1 MSKLDI
7 KQLRQRLFSSLTEEE
22 REEAGRI
29 LRNYL
34 AVCARIYE
42 HSKLKEL
49 LHRTSEKPD
58 STSSDG
64 RV

>member
-1 MSKLDI
+1 MKKLDI
-7 KQLRQRLFSSLTEEE
+7 KELRRKVFSTLTEEE

-29 LRNYL
+29 LRAYL

-49 LHRTSEKPD
+49 LEKQPD
-58 STSSDG
+58 STKPDF

>member
-1 MSKLDI
+1 MSKPDI
-7 KQLRQRLFSSLTEEE
+7 KQLRQRLFSTLTEEE

-49 LHRTSEKPD
+49 LHRTPEKPD
-58 STSSDG
+58 STSVDED
-64 RV
+64 V